1 LSNEKGQILLY
12 YHNVK
17 PLSKYNEMIRGDL
30 MFNLPF
36 ETFLWFIPWPFI
48 WVGIALVIYFKMKK
62 DDELE
67 NEK

>member
-1 LSNEKGQILLY
+1 
-12 YHNVK
+12 VK
-17 PLSKYNEMIRGDL
+17 SLSKYNEMIRGDV
-30 MFNLPF
+30 MFNLPL